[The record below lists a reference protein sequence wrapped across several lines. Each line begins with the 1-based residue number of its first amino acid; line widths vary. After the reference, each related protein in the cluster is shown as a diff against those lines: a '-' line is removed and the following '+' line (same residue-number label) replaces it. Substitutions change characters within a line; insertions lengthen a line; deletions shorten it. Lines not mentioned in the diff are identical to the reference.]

1 MDVQQVRRDFPILG
15 QRVRGGRP
23 LVYLDSAA
31 TSQKPSVVIDAIT
44 EYYREY
50 NSNVHRAIHELGE
63 RATEA
68 YERTRQKVASFL
80 RAPSERQIV
89 FTKNATEGINLV
101 AHSWGRKFLKPGDT
115 IVLTPMEHHS
125 NLVPWQLLASALD
138 VRLRFIELTPDGRL
152 DEASWR
158 QLLAEEPRLVA
169 LTHCSNVLGTI
180 NPIKEIIQFAHQ
192 HGAVVLVDGAQSAP
206 HMPVDVEDL
215 DADFFVLSA
224 HKMCGPTGVGVLYG
238 KEELLDAMD
247 PFLGG
252 GDMIRSVS
260 LQRSEWNSLPYKF
273 EAGTPH
279 IAGVVGFG
287 AAIDYLQGIGM
298 AAIEEHEK
306 AITAYALE
314 RLSSVE
320 GLTVYG
326 PRQDRG
332 GLVSFNLE
340 DVHPHDLATFLDQ
353 EGIAIRAGH
362 HCAQPLMD
370 WLQVPATARAS
381 FYLYTTQEEIDR
393 LVEGLVKAK
402 EFFGHVS

>member
-1 MDVQQVRRDFPILG
+1 MDVQQVRRDFPILD
-15 QRVRGGRP
+15 QKVRGGRP

-31 TSQKPSVVIDAIT
+31 TSQKPAVVIDAIT
-44 EYYREY
+44 QYYREY
-50 NSNVHRAIHELGE
+50 NANVHRAIHELGE

-80 RAPSERQIV
+80 HAPSERQIV
-89 FTKNATEGINLV
+89 FTKNATEAINLV
-101 AHSWGRKFLKPGDT
+101 AHSWGRKFLKAGDVV
-115 IVLTPMEHHS
+115 VLTPMEHHS
-125 NLVPWQLLASALD
+125 NLVPWQLLAAA
-138 VRLRFIELTPDGRL
+138 VGIRLRFIELTPDGRL

-158 QLLAEEPRLVA
+158 QLLSEEPRLVA
-169 LTHCSNVLGTI
+169 LTHASNVLGTI
-180 NPIKEIIQFAHQ
+180 NPVKEIIRFAHE
-192 HGAVVLVDGAQSAP
+192 HGALVLVDGAQSAP
-206 HMPVDVEDL
+206 HMPVDVQEL
-215 DADFFVLSA
+215 DVDFFAFSA
-224 HKMCGPTGVGVLYG
+224 HKMCGPTGVGVLYA
-238 KEELLDAMD
+238 KEELLEQMD

-260 LQRSEWNSLPYKF
+260 LQQSEWNSLPYKF

-298 AAIEEHEK
+298 AAIEEHER
-306 AITAYALE
+306 AVTAYAME
-314 RLSSVE
+314 RLSSIQ
-320 GLTVYG
+320 GLTIYG
-326 PRQDRG
+326 PRENRG
-332 GLVSFNLE
+332 GLVAFNLE

-362 HCAQPLMD
+362 HCAQPLMN

-381 FYLYTTQEEIDR
+381 FYLYTTHEEIDR

-402 EFFGHVS
+402 EFFGHVA